1 MTERRIERRLNRLA
15 ELEAQIAE
23 LTAEADSIKDEIKT
37 DMEEKG
43 LEEMCCKDKV
53 IRWRTICSNRLDG
66 KALKQAHPRIYE
78 RFLVPTMSRR
88 FTVV

>member
-23 LTAEADSIKDEIKT
+23 LQAEADSIKDEIKA
-37 DMEEKG
+37 DMEAKG
-43 LEEMCCKDKV
+43 IYEMCCRDKV
-53 IRWRTICSNRLDG
+53 IRWRTIQTNRLDG
-66 KALKQAHPRIYE
+66 KALKQAHPRIYAK
-78 RFLVPTMSRR
+78 FLVPQTSHR

>member
-15 ELEAQIAE
+15 EVEAQIAE
-23 LTAEADSIKDEIKT
+23 LQAEADSIKDELKA

-43 LEEMCCKDKV
+43 LEEMTCRDKV
-53 IRWRTICSNRLDG
+53 IRWRTICTNRLDG
-66 KALKQAHPRIYE
+66 KALKQAHPRIYAK
-78 RFLVPTMSRR
+78 FLVPQTSRR